1 MVNTNQDA
9 LGIIFPNSYDNQVPE
24 LVSERLMASIPFA
37 SRYRMIDFLLSSMV
51 NCGIDNVS
59 VIVRKNY
66 RSLMRHLGSG
76 REWDLTRKNGGL
88 NIVPPFAEKTVK
100 VYNGR
105 VEALASVLE
114 FLKMQKEK
122 YVIISDA
129 NIVANFDFNAMID
142 AHITSGADVTIAYKR
157 EEIPE
162 GFMNLQ
168 PTLTSDLYYTLELD
182 PASSRVT
189 HIKTNP
195 KDQGPQNF
203 SMNMYLID
211 RELLIEQITTAYAHG
226 FSYFERDIL
235 APQLE
240 TLKVCG
246 YEYTGYTARISDK
259 NSYFYENMRLLQ
271 DENLSAL
278 FDRSP
283 IYTRVRD
290 DNPTRYIGKS
300 KVKNSMVAD
309 GCVIE
314 GEVENCILFRGVKV
328 GQGSVVKNC
337 ILMQDTTIMNNVEM
351 EYVITDKEVTVS
363 TGKELKGND
372 NFLIFIPAYKEI

>member
-51 NCGIDNVS
+51 NCGIDNIS

-105 VEALASVLE
+105 VEALASILE
-114 FLKMQKEK
+114 FLKIQREK
-122 YVIISDA
+122 YVVISDA
-129 NIVANFDFNAMID
+129 NIVVNFDFNAMIE
-142 AHITSGADVTIAYKR
+142 AHVASGADVTIAYKK
-157 EEIPE
+157 EEIPY

-168 PTLTSDLYYTLELD
+168 PTLTTDLYYTLEID
-182 PASSRVT
+182 ADGNRVNQ
-189 HIKTNP
+189 IKTNP
-195 KDQGPQNF
+195 KDHGPQNF
-203 SMNMYLID
+203 SMNIYLID
-211 RELLIEQITTAYAHG
+211 RELLIERIANAYAHG

-240 TLKVCG
+240 TLKVFG

-259 NSYFYENMRLLQ
+259 NSYFNENMRLLQ

-300 KVKNSMVAD
+300 RVRNSMVAD

-314 GEVENCILFRGVKV
+314 GEIENCVLFRGVKV
-328 GQGSVVKNC
+328 GRGSVVKNC
-337 ILMQDTTIMNNVEM
+337 ILMQDTTIMNNIEM

-372 NFLIFIPAYKEI
+372 SFPIFIPAYKEI

>member
-51 NCGIDNVS
+51 NCGIDNIS

-105 VEALASVLE
+105 VEALASILE
-114 FLKMQKEK
+114 FLKVQREK
-122 YVIISDA
+122 YVVISDA

-142 AHITSGADVTIAYKR
+142 AHVASGADVTIAYKK
-157 EEIPE
+157 EEIPYS
-162 GFMNLQ
+162 FMNLQ
-168 PTLTSDLYYTLELD
+168 PTLTTDLYYTLEMD
-182 PASSRVT
+182 ADSRRVNR
-189 HIKTNP
+189 IKTNP
-195 KDQGPQNF
+195 KDQGPQNY
-203 SMNMYLID
+203 SMNIYLID
-211 RELLIEQITTAYAHG
+211 RELLIEQISNAYVHG

-240 TLKVCG
+240 ELKVYG
-246 YEYTGYTARISDK
+246 YEYMGYTARISDK
-259 NSYFYENMRLLQ
+259 NSYFNENMRLLQ
-271 DENLSAL
+271 DENLNAL
-278 FDRSP
+278 FDRAP

-300 KVKNSMVAD
+300 RVKNSMVAD

-314 GEVENCILFRGVKV
+314 GEIENCVLFRGVKV
-328 GQGSVVKNC
+328 GRGSVVKNC
-337 ILMQDTTIMNNVEM
+337 ILMQDTTIMDNVEM
-351 EYVITDKEVTVS
+351 DYVITDKEVTVS

-372 NFLIFIPAYKEI
+372 GFPVFVPAYKEI

>member
-37 SRYRMIDFLLSSMV
+37 SRYRMIDFILSSMV

-105 VEALASVLE
+105 VEALASILE
-114 FLKMQKEK
+114 FLKLQREK

-142 AHITSGADVTIAYKR
+142 AHINSGADVTIAYKK
-157 EEIPE
+157 EVIPDS
-162 GFMNLQ
+162 FMNLQ
-168 PTLTSDLYYTLELD
+168 PTLTSDLYYTLQLD
-182 PASSRVT
+182 SQSSRVT
-189 HIKTNP
+189 QIKTNP
-195 KDQGPQNF
+195 KDSGPQNY

-211 RELLIEQITTAYAHG
+211 RELLIEQIATAYAHG

-235 APQLE
+235 APQLG
-240 TLKVCG
+240 TLTVCG

-271 DENLSAL
+271 DENLNAL

-283 IYTRVRD
+283 IYTRIRD

-300 KVKNSMVAD
+300 KVKNSMLAD

-314 GEVENCILFRGVKV
+314 GEVENCVLFRGVKV
-328 GQGSVVKNC
+328 GRGSVVKNC
-337 ILMQDTTIMNNVEM
+337 ILMQDTTIMDNVEM
-351 EYVITDKEVTVS
+351 EYIITDKEVTVS
-363 TGKELKGND
+363 SGKELKGND
-372 NFLIFIPAYKEI
+372 NFPIFIPAYKEI